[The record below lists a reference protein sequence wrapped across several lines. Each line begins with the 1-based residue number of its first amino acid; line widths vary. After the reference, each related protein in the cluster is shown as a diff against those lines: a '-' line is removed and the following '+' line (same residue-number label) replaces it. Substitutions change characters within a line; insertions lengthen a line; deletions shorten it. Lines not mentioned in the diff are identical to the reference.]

1 VPPFRTNHL
10 YVLDGLRALA
20 VAVVML
26 RHFSVSHFFGGF
38 LGVDLFFV
46 LSGFLITR
54 LLTQEFEASGS
65 IRFDLFYLR
74 RVCRLLPAI
83 IVLLIFV
90 TTLRALMP
98 ATFGTTLSW
107 WFSDLAVLFSFANF
121 FSTPLEA
128 LGHTWSLSVEEQ
140 FYFLWPMTLLVI
152 LRRCRTLRGGIAV
165 TLALA
170 LSGATV
176 RAWLQSRGG
185 LGIDLYCF
193 LFARMD
199 CLLIGA
205 ALALAEGLPNFAG
218 LCARACRLRP
228 GEIAMVVFILIVVL
242 MKDRQMFLMYYG
254 GWTLIALLFAVLVAA
269 TVYDPRPT
277 LLKRLLESHPLV
289 WLGRRSYGIYLYH
302 LPIFYLVTPLHVKYP
317 GFASQAAYIGLGLTV
332 PVILAA
338 LSYHYVELPFLKR
351 KVHLK
356 WNFPKQELGVP
367 AGEKAAI

>member
-1 VPPFRTNHL
+1 MPQARTSHL
-10 YVLDGLRALA
+10 YVLDGLRAVA
-20 VAVVML
+20 VGVVML
-26 RHFSVSHFFGGF
+26 RHYGFSHFYGGF

-54 LLTQEFEASGS
+54 LLAMEFEASAS

-74 RVCRLLPAI
+74 RACRLLPAT

-90 TTLRALMP
+90 TILRALLP
-98 ATFGTTLSW
+98 SIFATKLSW
-107 WFSDLAVLFSFANF
+107 WFSDLSVLFFFANF

-140 FYFLWPMTLLVI
+140 FYFLWPMALLVI
-152 LRRCRTLRGGIAV
+152 LRRCRTIAARLAI

-170 LSGATV
+170 LSGAAL
-176 RAWLQSRGG
+176 RAWLQGSGAFG
-185 LGIDLYCF
+185 VDIYTF

-199 CLLIGA
+199 SLLIGA
-205 ALALAEGLPNFAG
+205 ALALAMELPSFAG
-218 LCARACRLRP
+218 ACARACRFFP
-228 GEIAMVVFILIVVL
+228 AEIAMAIFLVAVVL
-242 MKDRQMFLMYYG
+242 MKPSHMVFMFYG
-254 GWTLIALLFAVLVAA
+254 GMTLVALLGAVLVAA
-269 TVYDPRPT
+269 VINDPRPT

-302 LPIFYLVTPLHVKYP
+302 LPVFYLVTPLHVKYTGP
-317 GFASQAAYIGLGLTV
+317 VSQVAYLGLGLSM

-351 KVHLK
+351 KVELK
-356 WNFPKQELGVP
+356 WNFPKHELGALAVK
-367 AGEKAAI
+367 KAVI